1 MRGASLAG
9 RPNELAAREKVQVE
23 VWDGFTSVLPVIDHY
38 PEPVRAEAFL
48 LCDYTYAAEKVPE
61 KMLV

>member
-23 VWDGFTSVLPVIDHY
+23 VWDGFTSMLTIIDHY
-38 PEPVRAEAFL
+38 PETIRAEAFL
-48 LCDYTYAAEKVPE
+48 LCDDTYTAKRVSEKI
-61 KMLV
+61 LV